1 MNIMAKLFSLEGI
14 TAAVKAIKDKG
25 VAASTSAA
33 KRAVNSMRLTYRADK
48 PYDNGAALTPPMGW
62 SSWNTFRNKIDEDLI
77 YETALAMKTAVCSTA
92 AIAI

>member
-1 MNIMAKLFSLEGI
+1 MAKLFSLEGI

-48 PYDNGAALTPPMGW
+48 PDDGIP
-62 SSWNTFRNKIDEDLI
+62 SEIK
-77 YETALAMKTAVCSTA
+77 
-92 AIAI
+92 

>member
-33 KRAVNSMRLTYRADK
+33 KER
-48 PYDNGAALTPPMGW
+48 
-62 SSWNTFRNKIDEDLI
+62 
-77 YETALAMKTAVCSTA
+77 
-92 AIAI
+92 